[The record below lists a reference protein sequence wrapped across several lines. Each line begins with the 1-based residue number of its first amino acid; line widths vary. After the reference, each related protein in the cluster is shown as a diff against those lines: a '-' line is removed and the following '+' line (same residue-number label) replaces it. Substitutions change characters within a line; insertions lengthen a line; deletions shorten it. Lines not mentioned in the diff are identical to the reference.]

1 MRHNGNG
8 DIPSINNNN
17 EKVRKPAEKPP
28 ELPPELPIKT
38 SRVIAAANKI
48 SSSTN
53 VNANP
58 VINKENHP
66 LAPSAPQLAS
76 PSQEL
81 RPVERNKSKNHRRK
95 MTEEE
100 AIKELG

>member
-1 MRHNGNG
+1 VRHYGNG

-28 ELPPELPIKT
+28 ELPLKT
-38 SRVIAAANKI
+38 SRVIAAATKI
-48 SSSTN
+48 SSSAYVN
-53 VNANP
+53 VNPA
-58 VINKENHP
+58 INKENHP
-66 LAPSAPQLAS
+66 LAPSAPQLAP
-76 PSQEL
+76 PSDEL